1 MKRFTVI
8 LLVFIFSVAIP
19 SLRSQDRPD
28 APKEPAQKELRDD
41 SPADL
46 PNYDD
51 DDATLEP
58 RNESKDPG
66 NGSPDEPE
74 NYDDEER
81 GAARTAPKR
90 DAQSMK
96 EGTTSSPFSQSQF
109 VPDIS
114 FVLDASY
121 NHRDR
126 DNEIYKTQLRPGFIQ
141 SMSGEAEHEHVA
153 PNAVM
158 RGFNFNY
165 AELTLYSVVDPYFDL
180 FAAIELTTAKVLIE
194 EAYFCTTSLPFG
206 FQLKTG
212 KFLSSFGRINEQHAH
227 NWDFYDAPLVYEAF
241 FGGDLNEVG
250 VRATWVAPLD
260 FYLMIGAE
268 ALQGANAASFGATGF
283 ADPNEIMRVRDS
295 DDPNLGVGY
304 IKTSF
309 DIGDLTVYMG
319 ASGAYGRS
327 RINHGVDQAGVAGTA
342 IAAHSHVLGAD
353 LTLKYQFDS
362 KRYCAL
368 QTEYLYRF
376 MDGAYYAK
384 NETDIVEEYALV
396 KRQSGLYAQ
405 LVGKFAM
412 RWRAGIRYDLLA
424 VNDIKLDGIKE
435 SLPESL
441 PRYSAMVDFNATEF
455 SRFRLQYNYDHSM
468 YVPRDGSFASRP
480 NHEVVLQV
488 NITIGAHGAHAF

>member
-1 MKRFTVI
+1 MNRFLVLTV
-8 LLVFIFSVAIP
+8 LMCFSLAIP
-19 SLRSQDRPD
+19 ALRGQDKPDISEDNALKDHKD
-28 APKEPAQKELRDD
+28 APSEA
-41 SPADL
+41 L

-51 DDATLEP
+51 DAA
-58 RNESKDPG
+58 
-66 NGSPDEPE
+66 NGSPRTQPKERRDGAAEGPA
-74 NYDDEER
+74 NYDDDAGP
-81 GAARTAPKR
+81 GARPGRENGAPNASKG
-90 DAQSMK
+90 S
-96 EGTTSSPFSQSQF
+96 TSSPFSQSQF

-126 DNEIYKTQLRPGFIQ
+126 DNEVYKTQLRPGFIQ
-141 SMSGEAEHEHVA
+141 SMSGEAEHAHVQS
-153 PNAVM
+153 NAVM

-206 FQLKTG
+206 FQLKAG

-227 NWDFYDAPLVYEAF
+227 NWDFYDPPLVYEAF
-241 FGGDLNEVG
+241 FGGDLNEAG

-268 ALQGANAASFGATGF
+268 ALQGSNAASFGATGF
-283 ADPNEIMRVRDS
+283 ADPNETTHVRDS

-304 IKTSF
+304 VKTSF

-327 RINHGVDQAGVAGTA
+327 RINHGLDKSGVAGSA
-342 IAAHSHVLGAD
+342 ISAHSHVLGAD
-353 LTLKYQFDS
+353 LTLKYLFDS
-362 KRYCAL
+362 KHYLAL
-368 QTEYLYRF
+368 QAEYLYRF

-384 NETDIVEEYALV
+384 DQADAVDEYALV

-412 RWRAGIRYDLLA
+412 RWRAGLRYDLLA
-424 VNDIKLDGIKE
+424 VNDVKLDGIKE

-441 PRYSAMVDFNATEF
+441 PRYSAMVDFNPTEF
-455 SRFRLQYNYDHSM
+455 SRIRLQYNYDHGM
-468 YVPRDGSFASRP
+468 YVPRDGSFENKP
-480 NHEVVLQV
+480 NHEVILQV